1 MTVGLPEEA
10 FQASIDLDIPGNSR
24 SFLFFTDSLCTIEAS
39 IVASTG
45 VNPAAFATR
54 SLFQNYGIP

>member
-1 MTVGLPEEA
+1 MTGLPEEA

-39 IVASTG
+39 IVASTELTLLRC
-45 VNPAAFATR
+45 FAIR